1 MSKDKPEVGDV
12 WEDRQGWKA
21 LIVERRFSLIR
32 AISENFII
40 RIIDYRG
47 IGIPNAENIGD
58 FTYLGKSKANIDD
71 LFEVRDDL
79 PDKWK
84 VRQVNL

>member
-1 MSKDKPEVGDV
+1 MKEHITPEVGDV
-12 WEDRQGWKA
+12 WEDRQGWKV

-58 FTYLGKSKANIDD
+58 FTYLGKSKASIDD
-71 LFEVRDDL
+71 LFKTE
-79 PDKWK
+79 
-84 VRQVNL
+84 NE

>member
-1 MSKDKPEVGDV
+1 MKFE
-12 WEDRQGWKA
+12 
-21 LIVERRFSLIR
+21 
-32 AISENFII
+32 ISRDLRHFT
-40 RIIDYRG
+40 
-47 IGIPNAENIGD
+47 GD

>member
-1 MSKDKPEVGDV
+1 MSKDTPEVGDV
-12 WEDRQGWKA
+12 WKDRQGWKV

-71 LFEVRDDL
+71 LFEVRDDTTL
-79 PDKWK
+79 
-84 VRQVNL
+84 

>member
-1 MSKDKPEVGDV
+1 MSEHITPEVGDV
-12 WEDRQGWKA
+12 WKDRQGWKV

-58 FTYLGKSKANIDD
+58 FTYLDKSKANIED
-71 LFEVRDDL
+71 LFKTE
-79 PDKWK
+79 
-84 VRQVNL
+84 NEE

>member
-1 MSKDKPEVGDV
+1 MSKDTVEVGDI
-12 WEDRQGWKA
+12 WKDRQGWKV

-58 FTYLGKSKANIDD
+58 FTYLGKSKANIED
-71 LFEVRDDL
+71 LFKTENEDD
-79 PDKWK
+79 
-84 VRQVNL
+84 